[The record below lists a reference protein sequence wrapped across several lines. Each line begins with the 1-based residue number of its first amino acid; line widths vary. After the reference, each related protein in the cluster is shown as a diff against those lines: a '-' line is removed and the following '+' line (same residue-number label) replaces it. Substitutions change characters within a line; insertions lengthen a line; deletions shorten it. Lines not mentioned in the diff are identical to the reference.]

1 MPRPHRFAHV
11 AAAVGASLL
20 VGACSGGQKS
30 SESTSSTRA
39 DGTTTSTTAVEVSV
53 DVEIATSTIVGVGVA
68 PDASPPIDPTVV
80 GELRSTID
88 RYVEAAL
95 TGPLTGAEADWTD
108 LVTMAV
114 AGRLAVGSHDRGVIT
129 TEGQPNA
136 DSVDATLAP
145 VTLTGL
151 TEGFGSLPLVT
162 ASIDFTADMT
172 TADGPLTVRHFGEVV
187 LTNIDGWKLHGYEM
201 IVVRDDHAGTPTT
214 LTASTTGTTP

>member
-1 MPRPHRFAHV
+1 MPRRHRRAQFNA
-11 AAAVGASLL
+11 L
-20 VGACSGGQKS
+20 VGAAVLVSACSSGQKS
-30 SESTSSTRA
+30 APTSSARA
-39 DGTTTSTTAVEVSV
+39 DDTTTSTTVREVSI
-53 DVEIATSTIVGVGVA
+53 DVEIATTSIVGVGVA

-80 GELRSTID
+80 GELRSTVD

-95 TGPLTGAEADWTD
+95 TGPLTGANADWTD

-114 AGRLAVGSHDRGVIT
+114 AGRLATGAHDRGVVT
-129 TEGQPNA
+129 TEGLPA
-136 DSVDATLAP
+136 AESLEVTLEP

-162 ASIDFTADMT
+162 ASIDFTAELT

-201 IVVRDDHAGTPTT
+201 IVVRDDHAGSPTT
-214 LTASTTGTTP
+214 IAASTTGATP